1 MTKELFEIK
10 LMEILNLNSSFK
22 TKINLLKRL
31 LSELDKGSKH

>member
-1 MTKELFEIK
+1 MTKEIFESKI
-10 LMEILNLNSSFK
+10 MEILNLNSSFK